1 MARGKKRELPEI
13 NSGSMADIAFLLLIF
28 FLVTTT
34 MDQEQG
40 IRRELPR
47 KTENQQP
54 VDVARRNVLLVFINR
69 NDQLLVNGEYGDIRI
84 LKDRVVEFVLN
95 PTNDPNL
102 SAKKEEPESFEGL
115 FTYRKSKG
123 VVVIQNDRLT
133 SYKMYV
139 KTQDVLT
146 MAFNQMRNDL
156 AREKFGETYDEMK
169 MRSTK
174 GATDEIKEEAAKRA
188 RAVEKAI
195 PMAISEASPNK

>member
-1 MARGKKRELPEI
+1 MPKGKKRELPEI

-40 IRRELPR
+40 IRRELQR
-47 KTENQQP
+47 KTDNQQP

-84 LKDRVVEFVLN
+84 LKDRVVEFILN

-102 SAKKEEPESFEGL
+102 SAKKEDAENFEGL

-146 MAFNQMRNDL
+146 QAFNQMRNDL
-156 AREKFGETYDEMK
+156 AREKFGETYEEMR

-174 GATDEIKEEAAKRA
+174 GATDEIKEEAAKRV